1 MLSVDIKKRLGNF
14 RLNVQFEASG
24 GVLALL
30 GASGCGKSMTLKCIA
45 GVETPD
51 EGRIVLNGRV
61 LFDAKQRINL
71 PPQQRRVGYLFQ
83 SLALFPQMTVRQNIG
98 AGVRSKD
105 KEERER
111 MIDEKIRSFYLTG
124 LDHKYPSQLSGGQQQ
139 RVALARM
146 LASEPDAVLLDE
158 PFSALDSYLRWQ
170 LEQELFAVLEP
181 FGGSSIYVSHNRDEA
196 YRLCDTVC
204 LIDNGMSQGVTDLKS
219 LLEQPKTLSAALLAG
234 VKNFSRAKRL
244 EGNRIHAL
252 DWAAELD
259 CANAIP
265 PDIVLIGV
273 HAHQFTLCDDS
284 TPNAVPCRVLR
295 VTEDTNRAI
304 VLLHPLSCADE
315 GNYTRIRLEMPKE
328 NAASLHRGEEL
339 HVRVDAADILLLRE

>member
-14 RLNVQFEASG
+14 RLNVQFETG
-24 GVLALL
+24 DGILALL

-51 EGRIVLNGRV
+51 EGRIVLNDRV
-61 LFDAKQRINL
+61 LFNSKQRVNL

-83 SLALFPQMTVRQNIG
+83 NLALFPQMTVRQNIG

-111 MIDEKIRSFYLTG
+111 IIDEKIRSFYLTG

-146 LASEPDAVLLDE
+146 LASEPEAVLLDE

-181 FGGSSIYVSHNRDEA
+181 FGGASVYVSHNRDEA
-196 YRLCDTVC
+196 YRLCNTVC

-219 LLEQPKTLSAALLAG
+219 LLEHPQTLSAALLAG
-234 VKNFSRAKRL
+234 VKNFSRAKWL
-244 EGNRIHAL
+244 DHNRILAI

-259 CANAIP
+259 CTNTIP
-265 PDIVLIGV
+265 EDIALIGV
-273 HAHQFTLCDDS
+273 HAHRFTPCGGGE
-284 TPNAVPCRVLR
+284 PNAVPCHVLR

-304 VLLHPLSCADE
+304 VLLHPLLSVGE
-315 GNYTRIRLEMPKE
+315 GDYTRIRLEMPKE
-328 NAASLHRGEEL
+328 NAANLHRGEEL

>member
-1 MLSVDIKKRLGNF
+1 MLSVDIKKRLGAF
-14 RLNVQFEASG
+14 KLNVQFETGA

-61 LFDAKQRINL
+61 LFDSKQHVNL
-71 PPQQRRVGYLFQ
+71 PPQKRRVGYLFQ

-111 MIDEKIRSFYLTG
+111 IIDEKIMSFYLTG

-139 RVALARM
+139 RAALARM
-146 LASEPDAVLLDE
+146 LASEPEAVLLDE

-170 LEQELFAVLEP
+170 LEQELFSVLEP
-181 FGGSSIYVSHNRDEA
+181 FGGASVYVSHNRDEA

-204 LIDNGMSQGVTDLKS
+204 LIDSGISQGVTDLKS
-219 LLEQPKTLSAALLAG
+219 LLEHPQTLSAALLAG
-234 VKNFSRAKRL
+234 VKNFSRIKRVD
-244 EGNRIHAL
+244 GNRILAL
-252 DWAAELD
+252 DWAAEFE

-265 PDIVLIGV
+265 PDIALIGV
-273 HAHQFTLCDDS
+273 QAHRFTLCGDS
-284 TPNAVPCRVLR
+284 EPNAISCRVLR
-295 VTEDTNRAI
+295 VTEDTSRAI
-304 VLLHPLSCADE
+304 VLLNPLSCAGE
-315 GNYTRIRLEMPKE
+315 GDYTRIRLEMPKE
-328 NAASLHRGEEL
+328 NAVNLHREDNL
-339 HVRVDAADILLLRE
+339 HVCVDAADILLLRE